1 MDLWGITWTA
11 LALVLFPFGYKPML
25 FLLVMSSIFQGSSAL
40 SMGALNIP
48 LSPFVECLFVARLCL
63 PMEGKGFV
71 NLKNKKILVAILWIV
86 IIWIYTY
93 FSANLFSGLR
103 VYSSLQSFESN
114 FVTHGMPLR
123 WSGANLNQLV
133 ILSTHILTLSL
144 IYYRREDIDKSYF
157 LNCILFT
164 LVVFIGICIVWK
176 IFPAVY
182 TALSLLIFNNT
193 SYSVTSLYEARVSGT
208 FVEPSLA
215 GLYICTFAVPL
226 LCAKKKVYK
235 ILGLGCIFVFALN
248 LSTSG
253 LFTLV
258 ISAPIVFIILFRK
271 TIQNYFL
278 CALVSITMTLA
289 IIPVINLFSKYAEQ
303 KSSSDSGV
311 MRGAANLNAFENI
324 FNSYGFGLGVG
335 SERASSLLITIIN
348 NFGIG
353 IGLIFALY
361 GYRLLKNRNKN
372 SDANQLLITLF
383 TVSFFG
389 SFSANP
395 EYTLAFMWI
404 LLYAC
409 IVKGGELDVVA
420 EKKSY

>member
-144 IYYRREDIDKSYF
+144 IYYRREDIDKSF
-157 LNCILFT
+157 FKLH
-164 LVVFIGICIVWK
+164 IVHVGG
-176 IFPAVY
+176 VY
-182 TALSLLIFNNT
+182 WYL
-193 SYSVTSLYEARVSGT
+193 
-208 FVEPSLA
+208 
-215 GLYICTFAVPL
+215 
-226 LCAKKKVYK
+226 
-235 ILGLGCIFVFALN
+235 
-248 LSTSG
+248 
-253 LFTLV
+253 
-258 ISAPIVFIILFRK
+258 
-271 TIQNYFL
+271 
-278 CALVSITMTLA
+278 
-289 IIPVINLFSKYAEQ
+289 
-303 KSSSDSGV
+303 
-311 MRGAANLNAFENI
+311 
-324 FNSYGFGLGVG
+324 
-335 SERASSLLITIIN
+335 
-348 NFGIG
+348 
-353 IGLIFALY
+353 
-361 GYRLLKNRNKN
+361 YRLENFPCCIYRTI
-372 SDANQLLITLF
+372 LINF
-383 TVSFFG
+383 
-389 SFSANP
+389 
-395 EYTLAFMWI
+395 
-404 LLYAC
+404 
-409 IVKGGELDVVA
+409 
-420 EKKSY
+420 